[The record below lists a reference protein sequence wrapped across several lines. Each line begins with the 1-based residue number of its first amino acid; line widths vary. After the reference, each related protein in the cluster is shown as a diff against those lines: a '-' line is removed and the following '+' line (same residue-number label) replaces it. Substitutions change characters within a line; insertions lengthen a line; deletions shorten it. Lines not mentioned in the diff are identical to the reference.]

1 MKATLKVFII
11 LGIASMVA
19 GFTYAHWFRTETKVE
34 TIVYH
39 ETVRAGDTLDDIIEH
54 YYNEQ
59 DGRSWQEFRYDHMER
74 NKVHFADGRAL
85 QIGDIICIEVH
96 RQIRK

>member
-1 MKATLKVFII
+1 MKATLKLFII
-11 LGIASMVA
+11 LGIASIVA
-19 GFTYAHWFRTETKVE
+19 GFTYAHYFRTETE
-34 TIVYH
+34 TIVFH
-39 ETVRAGDTLDDIIEH
+39 ETVRAGDTLDGIIEH

-59 DGRSWQEFRYDHMER
+59 DGRSWQEFRYDHMKR
-74 NKVHFADGRAL
+74 NQVHFADGRAL